1 MNIGDVLQL
10 VYMMDSY
17 KKQDQYYA
25 AANKEN
31 PSELRY
37 YEGRIT
43 AYEECIGLVNRYLL
57 NK

>member
-10 VYMMDSY
+10 VDMLDSY
-17 KKQDQYYA
+17 KKQDQAYA

-31 PSELRY
+31 PDKLRY
-37 YEGRIT
+37 YEGRIA

>member
-1 MNIGDVLQL
+1 MNIGDVIQL
-10 VYMMDSY
+10 VNMMDSY
-17 KKQDQYYA
+17 KKQDQAYA

-31 PSELRY
+31 PGELRY
-37 YEGRIT
+37 YEGRVS